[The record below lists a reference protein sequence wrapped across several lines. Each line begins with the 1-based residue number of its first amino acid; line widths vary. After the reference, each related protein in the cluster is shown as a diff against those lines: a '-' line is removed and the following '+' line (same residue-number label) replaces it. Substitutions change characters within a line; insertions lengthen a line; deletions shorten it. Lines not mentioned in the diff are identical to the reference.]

1 LLIADHFKGFAR
13 VCPDQFETLAG
24 QWDNGV
30 MNNEALAPE
39 PTPSGDTN
47 PSVDVQ
53 DLPQSA
59 GPLTHDS
66 PIFLV
71 GMMGAG
77 KTTIGR
83 ALARALVR
91 EFIDLDHELE
101 ARCGVR
107 IPVIFE
113 IEGEQ
118 GFRKRECQVLDDC
131 TVQPNLVMATGGGA
145 VLAEENRRALQS
157 RGIVIYLRASVEELY
172 RRTSRDRN
180 RPLLATPD
188 PKATLRALLEMREPL
203 YASVADIVVDT
214 GTTSVNHLVTQIVER
229 LRQVDKKIDRTAQS
243 RPGNSSASMRADFA
257 ASHTEENKPCTP

>member
-1 LLIADHFKGFAR
+1 
-13 VCPDQFETLAG
+13 
-24 QWDNGV
+24 
-30 MNNEALAPE
+30 MNNEL
-39 PTPSGDTN
+39 TPASQPSCGQITPADAQSSSGQAI
-47 PSVDVQ
+47 V
-53 DLPQSA
+53 LPHH
-59 GPLTHDS
+59 L

-77 KTTIGR
+77 KTTIGK
-83 ALARALVR
+83 ALARVLHR

-131 TVQPNLVMATGGGA
+131 SVQPNLVMATGGGA
-145 VLAEENRRALQS
+145 VLAEENRHALKN
-157 RGIVIYLRASVEELY
+157 RGIVVYLRASVEELY

-180 RPLLATPD
+180 RPLLATAD
-188 PKATLRALLEMREPL
+188 PKATLRGLLEMREPL
-203 YASVADIVVDT
+203 YESVADVVVDT
-214 GTTSVNHLVTQIVER
+214 GTTSVNHLVAQLVEQ
-229 LRQVDKKIDRTAQS
+229 LRQVHKAIDRTAQS

-257 ASHTEENKPCTP
+257 ASHSEENKP

>member
-1 LLIADHFKGFAR
+1 
-13 VCPDQFETLAG
+13 
-24 QWDNGV
+24 
-30 MNNEALAPE
+30 MNNEALVPE
-39 PTPSGDTN
+39 PNASGDPN
-47 PSVDVQ
+47 PSVDSQ
-53 DLPQSA
+53 DLPQTA
-59 GPLTHDS
+59 GPLSHDI

-77 KTTIGR
+77 KTTIGK
-83 ALARALVR
+83 ALARVLHR

-145 VLAEENRRALQS
+145 VLSEENRRALKS
-157 RGIVIYLRASVEELY
+157 RGIVVYLRASVEELF

-180 RPLLATPD
+180 RPLLATAD
-188 PKATLRALLEMREPL
+188 PKATLRGLLEMREPL
-203 YASVADIVVDT
+203 YESVADVVVDT
-214 GTTSVNHLVTQIVER
+214 GTTSVNHLVAQLVEQ
-229 LRQVDKKIDRTAQS
+229 LRQVHKAIDRTAQS

-257 ASHTEENKPCTP
+257 ASHNEEKKPCTP

>member
-1 LLIADHFKGFAR
+1 
-13 VCPDQFETLAG
+13 
-24 QWDNGV
+24 
-30 MNNEALAPE
+30 M
-39 PTPSGDTN
+39 
-47 PSVDVQ
+47 
-53 DLPQSA
+53 
-59 GPLTHDS
+59 
-66 PIFLV
+66 
-71 GMMGAG
+71 
-77 KTTIGR
+77 
-83 ALARALVR
+83 
-91 EFIDLDHELE
+91 
-101 ARCGVR
+101 
-107 IPVIFE
+107 IFE

-214 GTTSVNHLVTQIVER
+214 GTTSVNHLVTQIVDR

>member
-1 LLIADHFKGFAR
+1 
-13 VCPDQFETLAG
+13 
-24 QWDNGV
+24 
-30 MNNEALAPE
+30 MNKEALAPGL
-39 PTPSGDTN
+39 PVCGDPNSSSETCG
-47 PSVDVQ
+47 Q
-53 DLPQSA
+53 PQIA

-83 ALARALVR
+83 ALAKVLHR

-131 TVQPNLVMATGGGA
+131 TVRPNLVMATGGGA
-145 VLAEENRRALQS
+145 VLAEENRQALKN
-157 RGIVIYLRASVEELY
+157 RGIVVYLRASVDELY

-188 PKATLRALLEMREPL
+188 PRATLRDLLQLREPL

-214 GTTSVNHLVTQIVER
+214 GTTSVSQLVAHLVER
-229 LRQVDKKIDRTAQS
+229 LKQIEKSIDHSARS
-243 RPGNSSASMRADFA
+243 RPGNSSENMRADFA
-257 ASHTEENKPCTP
+257 ASHTIEKKPCTP

>member
-1 LLIADHFKGFAR
+1 LLIDAHFKGFTR
-13 VCPDQFETLAG
+13 VCPDLFETLGG
-24 QWDNGV
+24 QWDNAG
-30 MNNEALAPE
+30 MNKEALAPE

-59 GPLTHDS
+59 GLLIHDS

-83 ALARALVR
+83 ALARVLHR

-101 ARCGVR
+101 SRCGVR

-145 VLAEENRRALQS
+145 VLAEENRQALQS

-188 PKATLRALLEMREPL
+188 PKATLKSLLEMREPL
-203 YASVADIVVDT
+203 YEAVADVVVDT
-214 GTTSVNHLVTQIVER
+214 GTIPVSALVAHIVEQ
-229 LRQVDKKIDRTAQS
+229 LRDVDKVIDRSAQS
-243 RPGNSSASMRADFA
+243 RPGNSSESMRADFA
-257 ASHTEENKPCTP
+257 ASHKEENKPCTP